1 MQPDFDVLID
11 SDAFVGLFLER
22 DAHHEDAKEQLFRFG
37 QEQKRLVTTSFV
49 IAETAT
55 VLSNYD
61 GQAVARRFLSSIR
74 SGAIPIIFVSEALQH
89 AAEQVFIAQENK
101 HTSMVDCCNVAVMQ
115 QLSIPAIWSFDTF
128 YFKKFHLQRAA

>member
-11 SDAFVGLFLER
+11 SDAFVGLFLEH
-22 DAHHEDAKEQLFRFG
+22 DAHHADAKEQLFQFG

-49 IAETAT
+49 VAETAT

-61 GQAVARRFLSSIR
+61 GQAIARRFLSSIR
-74 SGAIPIIFVSEALQH
+74 SGTIPIIFVSEALQQ

-128 YFKKFHLQRAA
+128 YFKKFHFQQAA